1 MDFRFMYTLYEDDW
15 DGDIYTEPT
24 PPPLRIRIPIDHDP
38 VDEEPED
45 DPAEDYDA
53 DNEGDYLDYL
63 EYMTD

>member
-15 DGDIYTEPT
+15 DGDIYEPT

-38 VDEEPED
+38 VDEED

-63 EYMTD
+63 EYMAD